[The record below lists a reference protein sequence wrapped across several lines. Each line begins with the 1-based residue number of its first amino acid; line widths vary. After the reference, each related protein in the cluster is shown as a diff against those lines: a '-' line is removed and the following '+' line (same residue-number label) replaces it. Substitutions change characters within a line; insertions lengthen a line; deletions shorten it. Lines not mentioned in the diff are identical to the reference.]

1 MGTIISQNIPYSATT
16 LSQQSTPIG
25 AIIPY
30 MGTTA
35 PSGYLACDGGVYSIS
50 LYPLL
55 AGFFE
60 AQFGSIN
67 YFGGDGTTT
76 FAVPNLQGE
85 FLRGAGTNSHANQG
99 SGGSVGIHQDG
110 TLIPRFGVPRNQ
122 NIVQV
127 MANSGDSNGSYTNN
141 ADTLVKTS
149 TGTLQWFSST
159 ATSNA
164 TSATENALTSR
175 PTNTSVL
182 YIIKAKSDRLDKIT
196 FAEVDDDV
204 VSDGSV
210 FTSQGV
216 KDFVGDCG
224 YSYATA
230 RWLRFNP
237 NDKKGLIIKAGT
249 RITLKS
255 GIIKVW
261 ATDTPVSF
269 SGLSAGTDYFVF
281 VDNSGNVTCSTS
293 ATPASNQVKIGRFH
307 TLCTA
312 VGTPTMIAPASP
324 SSGLAAGGKYLVKS
338 YDSGADS
345 DFYNFYNKTITTVST
360 GSKYDII
367 TMSHPLSGFTA
378 GDILPESVFCL
389 SFRPECTVED
399 AMCYDKDT
407 GLAVDVYLQSGTGFN
422 TRSAYNKT
430 HTVSREQGNHQQDYR
445 MVGKRLLRDAEFTSA
460 ALGSNEKTAIQGAAD
475 KGTVGGHVDTSG
487 RRMISA
493 IGIEEMCGYLWQ
505 WLDDF
510 VGANQDNKWDTRDGQ
525 NGFGQEYWNQ
535 YVLLAGG
542 DWGNSSCCGSRCRTS
557 ADVRS
562 FVGAAISGRGSSRV
576 YRG

>member
-1 MGTIISQNIPYSATT
+1 MGAIISQNIQYGGAT

-60 AQFGSIN
+60 TQFGSIN

-85 FLRGAGTNSHANQG
+85 FIRGAGTNSHSNQG
-99 SGGSVGIHQDG
+99 SGGSVGEHQDG
-110 TLIPRFGVPRNQ
+110 TGTNYVGV
-122 NIVQV
+122 
-127 MANSGDSNGSYTNN
+127 GSYALFAENN
-141 ADTLVKTS
+141 DTRLYNYDS
-149 TGTLQWFSST
+149 ILHNSAGYNIYNRSST
-159 ATSNA
+159 TVSGGDIW
-164 TSATENALTSR
+164 SGCSYTSR

-204 VSDGSV
+204 VSDESV

-249 RITLKS
+249 RVTLKS

-261 ATDTPVSF
+261 SVDTPVSF
-269 SGLSAGTDYFVF
+269 TGLSAGTDYFVF

-307 TLCTA
+307 TLCVA

-324 SSGLAAGGKYLVKS
+324 SSGLAVGGKYLVKS
-338 YDSGADS
+338 YDNGSDS
-345 DFYNFYNKTITTVST
+345 DFYSFYNKTITAVST
-360 GSKYDII
+360 GSMYDII
-367 TMSHPLSGFTA
+367 TMPHPLSGFTA

-475 KGTVGGHVDTSG
+475 KGTVGGHVDTAG
-487 RRMISA
+487 RRMVSA

-510 VGANQDNKWDTRDGQ
+510 VGALQDNKWDARDGQ
-525 NGFGQEYWNQ
+525 NGFGQEYWVP

-542 DWGNSSCCGSRCRTS
+542 NWGSSSYCGSRCRAS
-557 ADVRS
+557 NYVRS
-562 FVGAAISGRGSSRV
+562 AVDAHIGGRGSSRV
-576 YRG
+576 NRRI